1 MGLVFVIRK
10 QSCDR
15 LLYKSFGIQK
25 WQMFSES
32 DIRGVIANKFVCLCM
47 PRLKAND
54 IEQDKIARF
63 ERIKKAITALEKQ
76 QKQIL
81 KQGELAPS
89 GAWVARY
96 QVRQSLKK
104 YWYYKLQVP
113 TPSLPCATSSKLS
126 KYNHLGKAGTQEHL
140 DAVMS
145 VFRRSVWKE
154 IQKIIDTLD
163 ECLLNIS
170 FGLEQEQEEPQD

>member
-1 MGLVFVIRK
+1 
-10 QSCDR
+10 
-15 LLYKSFGIQK
+15 
-25 WQMFSES
+25 
-32 DIRGVIANKFVCLCM
+32 M
-47 PRLKAND
+47 PRLRAND

-81 KQGELAPS
+81 KQGDLAPE

-96 QVRQSLKK
+96 QVSQNRKK

-126 KYNHLGKAGTQEHL
+126 KYKHLGKAGTQEHI

-145 VFRRSVWKE
+145 VFRRSVWDE
-154 IQKIIDTLD
+154 IQRIIHTLD
-163 ECLLNIS
+163 DCLLDIS
-170 FGLEQEQEEPQD
+170 SGSEQEEEEAQD

>member
-1 MGLVFVIRK
+1 
-10 QSCDR
+10 
-15 LLYKSFGIQK
+15 
-25 WQMFSES
+25 
-32 DIRGVIANKFVCLCM
+32 M
-47 PRLKAND
+47 PRPRTND

-81 KQGELAPS
+81 KQGDLAPE

-96 QVRQSLKK
+96 QVSQNRKK

-126 KYNHLGKAGTQEHL
+126 KYKHLGKAGTQEHI

-145 VFRRSVWKE
+145 VFRRSIGDD
-154 IQKIIDTLD
+154 IQRIIDTLD
-163 ECLLNIS
+163 ECLLDIS
-170 FGLEQEQEEPQD
+170 SGSEQEEEEPQD